1 MFVLFCKPCSSICKT
16 CSGNATN
23 CTLCANGLYLQ
34 NLSCVS
40 SCATGYK
47 PTKDLMCTYCG
58 DDCGSGLTF
67 NTNITT
73 VNGQANVFMNFN
85 SGVNI
90 LGNLYDVFQVQTTR
104 RRL

>member
-1 MFVLFCKPCSSICKT
+1 
-16 CSGNATN
+16 
-23 CTLCANGLYLQ
+23 
-34 NLSCVS
+34 
-40 SCATGYK
+40 
-47 PTKDLMCTYCG
+47 MCTYCG
-58 DDCGSGLTF
+58 NDCGSGLTF
-67 NTNITT
+67 DTNITT